1 MFYVLQKKKQLHIL
15 TVFFVILSVLI
26 AGFIFS
32 NSSQKAEDSNKK
44 SDAISETMQP
54 VLDPDNSIEEADF
67 KAGTRK
73 AAHVIEFL
81 TLGLSVGAAFLCI
94 YKQKKR
100 LFVSLPLLLTL
111 SVAVTDEFI
120 QSFHGRTS
128 TVKDVLIDCGGAF
141 SGIFVIFLIAVL
153 PQAIRRMKKN
163 KK

>member
-1 MFYVLQKKKQLHIL
+1 MFYVLPKSKQLRIL

-44 SDAISETMQP
+44 SDAISEAIQP
-54 VLDPDNSIEEADF
+54 VLDPDKSIQEADF

-81 TLGLSVGAAFLCI
+81 ALGLSVGAAFLCI
-94 YKQKKR
+94 YKQKQK

-111 SVAVTDEFI
+111 AVAVTDEFI
-120 QSFHGRTS
+120 QNFSGRAS
-128 TVKDVLIDCGGAF
+128 TVTDVLIDVGGAI
-141 SGIFVIFLIAVL
+141 SGLLIIFLVAVL
-153 PQAIRRMKKN
+153 PQAIKRIKN